1 MQHEEQQRKWAKIV
15 AQAWAD
21 PEFKARLLAN
31 PTQVLK
37 DEGVAVPAGTTLRVV
52 ENTDTTTHLVLPA
65 MSDAAQVAADV
76 DVRAA
81 LGCYP
86 CW

>member
-1 MQHEEQQRKWAKIV
+1 MQHEEQQRTWAKIV

-31 PTQVLK
+31 PAQVLK
-37 DEGVAVPAGTTLRVV
+37 DEGVEVRSGTTLRVI
-52 ENTDTTTHLVLPA
+52 ENTDTTIHLVLPV
-65 MSDAAQVAADV
+65 MSDAAQAVADV